1 MMKRRKNSAYSCF
14 LGAVAALTLA
24 LPQSSAAATETVRAM
39 PAVQGL
45 EAPIWGIEPPVLYLA
60 PRESQPFL
68 AGRTALM
75 AALLRAGETGPARM
89 RVLIELAEFHFAHGM
104 IPEALSILSEV
115 RGPQV
120 PPAHG
125 LRAAALELALGLFDP
140 LGRPLTERAANLL
153 APHYAKWP
161 DQRLLLVMSDL
172 RAGACAKAAPGLRAA
187 FERLQRFPEV
197 AREQA
202 LPALLECAIDDRQWQ
217 LARDIASRFEDHVTL
232 HDSPALHFLLGK
244 VAEAGDAP
252 LAAFDSYA
260 LAQSGSD
267 RWGHRAR
274 RALVDLGL
282 RQDALSSA
290 EAADLL
296 ALETEIWRGD
306 AAAADTLGDL
316 AALQEIAGD
325 PVAAVET
332 YGRLRQ
338 RHPGTDQA
346 RGAQQKAQHLIGK
359 LYEQGASGEI
369 SLSAFMAL
377 HARIAPWFRFTADYA
392 LSAERFADGFLA
404 AGATTVA
411 AQEFATIRDHL
422 TAAQDLG
429 LFAPLPGQLDRLAVK
444 EAEALLQGGQFE
456 ALGLRL
462 AEPPRPEEPALAARL
477 ALVSARYLDETGQR
491 AALLSASAA
500 EAPEQVLRL
509 RAQARFERGE
519 WPEAQAAYAALA
531 ARTGADL
538 PLPDA
543 IRYLLAAHRSGDV
556 ATAADLVGR
565 FAALTDLPE
574 WTEIAATLTAQ
585 VPELLPLRQD
595 AARRRIDSA
604 QDMLDTLTA
613 PRSVN

>member
-45 EAPIWGIEPPVLYLA
+45 EAPIWGIEPPGLYLA

-260 LAQSGSD
+260 LAQSGAD

-429 LFAPLPGQLDRLAVK
+429 TTEDTYFKVVRGKTAALFAAATEVGGILAGVSEDRIK
-444 EAEALLQGGQFE
+444 ALHDYGD
-456 ALGLRL
+456 ALGIAFQVVDDLLDFWGVDATGKNIGDDFRERKL
-462 AEPPRPEEPALAARL
+462 TLPIIKAIARGDDEERAFWKRTLEKNDQRDGDLERALEIMTAHGALDDTRAAALDWAAWESVGVATMAAARP
-477 ALVSARYLDETGQR
+477 
-491 AALLSASAA
+491 ASAI
-500 EAPEQVLRL
+500 LRV
-509 RAQARFERGE
+509 R
-519 WPEAQAAYAALA
+519 
-531 ARTGADL
+531 
-538 PLPDA
+538 
-543 IRYLLAAHRSGDV
+543 
-556 ATAADLVGR
+556 
-565 FAALTDLPE
+565 
-574 WTEIAATLTAQ
+574 
-585 VPELLPLRQD
+585 
-595 AARRRIDSA
+595 
-604 QDMLDTLTA
+604 DT
-613 PRSVN
+613 